1 MVDAELARAPCLYC
15 RRVDV
20 PRTKEHV
27 LQDAFAAVA
36 ILPTEVCAECNNGF
50 SAIDKSFVDA
60 VHFHY
65 TGQNMLRQLGNG
77 RAVLE
82 NGVAVAARYRANGNG
97 EFPPQLYEATP
108 TTWKFLGHREADFHA
123 MLRELRAP
131 EALQVKS
138 AVLTGDGIPRL
149 AILRSSPN
157 VYLVQG
163 VEAVTVEQFAQ
174 RIRSEGFKPDWFNE
188 SFSHGRTENP
198 AITFDTSLKLEP
210 FCRAMAKV
218 ALNFVC
224 YRLGIDTAL
233 RPAFDAVRRYARYG
247 EGHFMDFAVPTLL
260 NHDLSDSLQAFV
272 TEHHHACFLVKG
284 GADEGPREALLLAI
298 RGKTIGRLDLTR
310 GNPGLTQGT
319 WLLSR
324 FDEDQRSVEDLT
336 LPKDMLRALLN
347 PAALG
352 LEHLWPPK

>member
-1 MVDAELARAPCLYC
+1 MTEAELVRRPCLYC
-15 RRVDV
+15 RRIEV

-27 LQDAFAAVA
+27 LQDAFGAVA

-77 RAVLE
+77 RAILE
-82 NGVAVAARYRANGNG
+82 DGVAVTARYRPDGNG

-108 TTWKFLGHREADFHA
+108 TTWRFLGPREEDFHS
-123 MLRELRAP
+123 MLRELKEP

-138 AVLTGDGIPRL
+138 AVVTREGAPRL
-149 AILRSSPN
+149 AILRSAPN

-163 VEAVTVEQFAQ
+163 VEAAAVEQLVA
-174 RIRSEGFKPDWFNE
+174 RVRSEGFKPDWFNE
-188 SFSHGRTENP
+188 SFSRTTTENP

-210 FCRAMAKV
+210 FCRALAKV

-224 YRLGIDTAL
+224 YRLGIDAGL

-247 EGHFMDFAVPTLL
+247 EGHFMDFAVPALL
-260 NHDLSDSLQAFV
+260 NHELSDSLQPFV
-272 TEHHHACFLVKG
+272 TERHHACFLVKG
-284 GADEGPREALLLAI
+284 DSDEGHREALFVAI
-298 RGKTIGRLDLTR
+298 RGKTIGRIDLTR
-310 GNPGLTQGT
+310 GNAGLPQGT

-324 FDEDQRSVEDLT
+324 FDEGQRSVEDLT
-336 LPKDMLRALLN
+336 LPNDMLRALLN

-352 LEHLWPPK
+352 LEHLWPL

>member
-1 MVDAELARAPCLYC
+1 MANAPLLRPCLYC
-15 RRVDV
+15 RRLDV

-27 LQDAFAAVA
+27 LQDAFGAVA

-82 NGVAVAARYRANGNG
+82 DGVAVTARYRADGNG

-108 TTWKFLGHREADFHA
+108 TTWRFLGHREDDFHA
-123 MLRELRAP
+123 MLRELKSP
-131 EALQVKS
+131 GALQVKS
-138 AVLTGDGIPRL
+138 AVVTGAGVPRL

-163 VEAVTVEQFAQ
+163 VEATAVTQFAE
-174 RIRSEGFKPDWFNE
+174 RVRREGFKPDWFNE
-188 SFSHGRTENP
+188 PFSTQTTENP

-210 FCRAMAKV
+210 LCRAMAKV

-224 YRLGIDTAL
+224 YRQGIEAAL
-233 RPAFDAVRRYARYG
+233 HPAFDAVRRYARYG

-272 TEHHHACFLVKG
+272 TERHHACYLMK
-284 GADEGPREALLLAI
+284 ASSDEGPREALFIAI

-310 GNPGLTQGT
+310 RSAGLPRGT

-324 FDEDQRSVEDLT
+324 FDEEQCSVEDLT
-336 LPKDMLRALLN
+336 LPRDMLRAIVN

-352 LEHLWPPK
+352 LEHMWPLQ